1 MYLMGE
7 TGPGGGIHIHLFL
20 SREAHMRYHMDI
32 GKVIAALEQV
42 APPELA
48 EKYDAGKIGLVVEGK
63 GDIENVCTALD
74 ATQRVVEAAVR
85 AGADMLVVH
94 HPPIWNPIT
103 AIRGSISHLLRA
115 VLSADMN
122 LYVMHTNFDHAE
134 DGVNDVLAE
143 KLGLLRCERMTAGL
157 VGDCSLDA
165 GEINCRLPGGGIRVY
180 GEVGTIRRLAVVGGS
195 GFDPDLI
202 GEAVDLGAEVFLSAE
217 LKHSVARSSPIPC
230 LEATHYALEAPA
242 MEALASRMGWHYIP
256 DPPHVVVVP

>member
-1 MYLMGE
+1 
-7 TGPGGGIHIHLFL
+7 
-20 SREAHMRYHMDI
+20 MDI
-32 GKVIAALEQV
+32 GRFIAALEQV

-48 EKYDAGKIGLVVEGK
+48 EEYDAGKIGLVVEGK
-63 GDIENVCTALD
+63 DEIETVCSALD

-94 HPPIWNPIT
+94 HTPIWNPIT
-103 AIRGSISHLLRA
+103 AVRGPISRLLRA

-122 LYVMHTNFDHAE
+122 LYVMHTNFDYAE
-134 DGVNDVLAE
+134 GGVNDVLAA
-143 KLGLLRCERMTAGL
+143 KLGLLQCEGMTAGL

-165 GEINCRLPGGGIRVY
+165 TEIARRLPGGGIRVY
-180 GEVGTIRRLAVVGGS
+180 GEIETVRRLALVGGS

-202 GEAVDLGAEVFLSAE
+202 QEAVVLGAEAFLSAE
-217 LKHSVARSSPIPC
+217 LKHSVARASPIPC

-242 MEALASRMGWHYIP
+242 MEALSSRMGWHYIP